1 MKVLFVAVFVVLLAT
16 PCAAQ
21 DDDVVRVKSNLVNID
36 VLVKDKK
43 GKYIADLKAEDFTIF
58 ENGVQQKIEFFD
70 APLAGGPARRT
81 TTAGVPTE
89 PSEPTAAPR
98 NYV

>member
-1 MKVLFVAVFVVLLAT
+1 MKSFVIFIFVLLLAV

-21 DDDVVRVKSNLVNID
+21 DDEVVRVKANLVNID

-43 GKYIADLKAEDFTIF
+43 GKYVADLKAEDFTVF

-70 APLAGGPARRT
+70 APLIGSTRRT
-81 TTAGVPTE
+81 TTPGGDVRTG
-89 PSEPTAAPR
+89 SF
-98 NYV
+98 